1 MLSILLIW
9 PSRYIG
15 SCILATVFF
24 ILIIALMAMGR
35 SLQKGTEGAV
45 TTSLHFAMF
54 CWMLVDTPVKKES
67 HELGPHGGHGLV
79 AKAYY
84 NWAKCKNGKV

>member
-24 ILIIALMAMGR
+24 ILIIVLMAEGR
-35 SLQKGTEGAV
+35 FLQKGTEGVV
-45 TTSLHFAMF
+45 TTSLHFAML
-54 CWMLVDTPVKKES
+54 CWMLVDTQVIKES
-67 HELGPHGGHGLV
+67 HELGPRGVHGLV
-79 AKAYY
+79 GKAH
-84 NWAKCKNGKV
+84 